1 MLYDAIRF
9 QAFHQ
14 DMRIAMIGVKGVPA
28 AMTTG
33 GGIERH
39 VEQLA
44 PRLAGLGHEVTV
56 YVRHYA
62 NPRGTKRWNGCTL
75 VTLPTIR
82 RKYLEAIVHV
92 FLSTLHALRQKYD
105 IIHYHGVG
113 PSTLSWIPRVF
124 APRCR
129 VVVTFHS
136 RDQFHEKWNIIAR
149 AYLAW
154 GEWTAVRFPH
164 ATIAVSHVIQ
174 QFCIKLFGVK
184 PFFIPN
190 GVEIPSASIGS
201 DRMKTLGLEPGRYFL
216 GLGRLIPHKAFDDA
230 IRAFRNVPTA
240 MSLAIAGAPGYDMRY
255 AEELYALAELDPRVR
270 LLGFR
275 TGEDLQQL
283 LAHCY
288 AYVCPSR
295 SEGLSI
301 AVLEAMSHGKVVL
314 MSNIPENLELIDHS
328 GMSYEVGNIQD
339 LTRLFTFAAREPA
352 LLRERGE
359 RARHIVKLHFSW
371 DSIVRQTDSVYESL
385 KA

>member
-1 MLYDAIRF
+1 
-9 QAFHQ
+9 
-14 DMRIAMIGVKGVPA
+14 MRIAMIGVKGIPA
-28 AMTTG
+28 AMASG

-44 PRLAGLGHEVTV
+44 PRLADLGHEVTV
-56 YVRHYA
+56 YVRRYT
-62 NPRGTKRWNGCTL
+62 NPREIRTWNGVHL
-75 VTLPTIR
+75 VTLPAIR
-82 RKYLEAIVHV
+82 RKNFETIFHTL
-92 FLSTLHALRQKYD
+92 LSTIHACRRRYD

-113 PSTLSWIPRVF
+113 PSTLAWIPRIF
-124 APRCR
+124 SRRAR

-136 RDQFHEKWNIIAR
+136 RDQFHEKWNVLAKM
-149 AYLAW
+149 YLAW
-154 GEWTAVRFPH
+154 GEWTAVMFPH

-174 QFCIKLFGVK
+174 QFCLKLFGKK

-190 GVEIPSASIGS
+190 GVEIPPKHIPS
-201 DRMKTLGLEPGRYFL
+201 DRVEKMGLEPGRYFL
-216 GLGRLIPHKAFDDA
+216 GLGRLIPHKAFDDV
-230 IRAFRNVPTA
+230 INAFRDVPTT
-240 MSLAIAGAPGYDMRY
+240 MSLAIAGAPGYDVRY
-255 AEELYALAELDPRVR
+255 AEELHALAELDTRVH

-275 TGEDLQQL
+275 KGEDLLQL

-328 GMSYEVGNIQD
+328 GMSYPVGDIKAFTGL
-339 LTRLFTFAAREPA
+339 LTYVARDAEP
-352 LLRERGE
+352 LKRRGE
-359 RARHIVKLHFSW
+359 RAREFVSLHYTWDPIVQ
-371 DSIVRQTDSVYESL
+371 QTDRVYESL